1 MRRIVAILT
10 VYVFLFGVLQASPAG
25 DAPKHKSFLRHL
37 FGPRGF
43 IFAAIST
50 SIQHARDVPAEWG
63 SGLAGLGRRYASA
76 FGQHLVNGTVQYSV
90 AKALHEDLKYYP
102 SEEAGFKPRVKH
114 ALISTVY
121 ARKTNREG
129 QTLATSRF
137 SGALAGG
144 FVSRAWQPARFHT
157 FGSGISSAGI
167 SLSVDAGLNV
177 LREFWP
183 EIRHPRRRL
192 NEARAQA
199 MAQAIE
205 PEMETRATIEVVEL
219 DAEECL
225 ECAPANPS
233 Y

>member
-1 MRRIVAILT
+1 MRRIVAVLT
-10 VYVFLFGVLQASPAG
+10 VYVFLFGVLQASPVG
-25 DAPKHKSFLRHL
+25 DPPKHKSFLRHL

-43 IFAAIST
+43 IFAGIS
-50 SIQHARDVPAEWG
+50 SAIQHAKDAPANWG
-63 SGLAGLGRRYASA
+63 AGLTGLGRRYASA
-76 FGQHLVNGTVQYSV
+76 FGQHLVNGTVQYAV

-102 SEEAGFKPRVKH
+102 SDEAGFKPRVKH

-121 ARKTNREG
+121 ARKTNSEG

-144 FVSRAWQPARFHT
+144 FISRAWMPARFHT
-157 FGSGISSAGI
+157 FSSGISSAGI
-167 SLSVDAGLNV
+167 SLAVDAGLNV
-177 LREFWP
+177 MREFWP

-205 PEMETRATIEVVEL
+205 PEMETRAEIEVVEL

-233 Y
+233 N

>member
-10 VYVFLFGVLQASPAG
+10 VYVFLFGVLQASPVG
-25 DAPKHKSFLRHL
+25 DPPKHKSLLRHL
-37 FGPRGF
+37 FSPRGF
-43 IFAAIST
+43 IFAGISS
-50 SIQHARDVPAEWG
+50 SIQQAKDAPANWG
-63 SGLAGLGRRYASA
+63 SGLAGWGRRYASA

-144 FVSRAWQPARFHT
+144 FVSRAWMPARFHT
-157 FGSGISSAGI
+157 FASGISSAGI
-167 SLSVDAGLNV
+167 SLAVDAGINC

-199 MAQAIE
+199 IAPGMN
-205 PEMETRATIEVVEL
+205 PETDTRAEIEVVEL
-219 DAEECL
+219 DAKECL
-225 ECAPANPS
+225 ECAPGNPNN
-233 Y
+233 